1 MEAFGFTVKD
11 EFGNVSYTDEGVE
24 FAKQI
29 LATINET
36 KEEFVKDKD
45 YMVNVE
51 QIPGE
56 RAASVLMQKDMLFYP
71 NEAYTLPLYG
81 NQWIPLGIKT
91 TLYEK
96 VRLSAILDKAC
107 NGGSIVHV
115 SIDAPF
121 QNFDTAWRMLN
132 YIADQGVTYFAFNLR
147 ISACKNN
154 HGFYGDTCPE
164 CGEPKVTTYQ
174 RIVGLN

>member
-1 MEAFGFTVKD
+1 MQSSHYIPRVNNDYIKNSPYKSIAH
-11 EFGNVSYTDEGVE
+11 
-24 FAKQI
+24 
-29 LATINET
+29 IN
-36 KEEFVKDKD
+36 
-45 YMVNVE
+45 
-51 QIPGE
+51 
-56 RAASVLMQKDMLFYP
+56 
-71 NEAYTLPLYG
+71 
-81 NQWIPLGIKT
+81 
-91 TLYEK
+91 
-96 VRLSAILDKAC
+96 
-107 NGGSIVHV
+107 
-115 SIDAPF
+115 IDAPF